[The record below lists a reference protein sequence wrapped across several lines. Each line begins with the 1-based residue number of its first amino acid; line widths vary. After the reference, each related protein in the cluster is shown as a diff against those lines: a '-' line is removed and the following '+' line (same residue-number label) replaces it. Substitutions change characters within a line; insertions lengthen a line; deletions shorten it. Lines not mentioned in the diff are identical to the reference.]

1 MKLFPSFSYLQ
12 ETNNGMMCVH
22 ILIWC
27 WWLMLIHQ
35 NVLICEHIT
44 RQKFYDI
51 EHTHCYD
58 MIAHHV
64 TIWGFL
70 NCFVTCLSI
79 TNIGMMCVHILVWHW
94 WLIMNVMKCGHIPK
108 QKCYYVCTHIVMI
121 FLIIVLQFEFKKSMY
136 LVELIIKVWYV
147 YT

>member
-1 MKLFPSFSYLQ
+1 MLQYEAVSFIFLLARNKQWYDVC
-12 ETNNGMMCVH
+12 TYFDMMLVAYVDSSECYDMWAYH
-22 ILIWC
+22 KTK
-27 WWLMLIHQ
+27 MLWH
-35 NVLICEHIT
+35 
-44 RQKFYDI
+44 

-64 TIWGFL
+64 TIGGFL
-70 NCFVTCLSI
+70 SCFVTCLSI

-121 FLIIVLQFEFKKSMY
+121 FLIIVLQFEFKK
-136 LVELIIKVWYV
+136 VCIW
-147 YT
+147 